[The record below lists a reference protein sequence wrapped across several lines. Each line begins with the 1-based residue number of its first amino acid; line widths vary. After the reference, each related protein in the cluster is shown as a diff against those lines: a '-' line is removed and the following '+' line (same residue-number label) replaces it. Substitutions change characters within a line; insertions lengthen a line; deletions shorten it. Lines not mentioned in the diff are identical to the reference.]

1 MLDRSNVGDQLRGS
15 AVRATK
21 IDCDDELRVALDAR
35 FRGPLMGYFVTRVG
49 SRDEAEDLTQEV
61 FVRLMGLG
69 SLSEIDRAEA
79 FVFRIA
85 SNLLRD
91 RSRKAKRW
99 RWQVKSPLDP
109 HAIDEFV
116 KELVED
122 RGPERVLMGRETL
135 AEVLRALDELGDRTR
150 DIFLLFR
157 LEGMKQHEIALLH
170 GIARSTVE
178 KHVMRAVQ
186 HLAQRF
192 HSDLS

>member
-1 MLDRSNVGDQLRGS
+1 LGS

-21 IDCDDELRVALDAR
+21 KDCDGELRLALDAR
-35 FRGPLMGYFVTRVG
+35 FRGPLMGYFVARVG
-49 SRDEAEDLTQEV
+49 SRHEAEDLTQEV
-61 FVRLMGLG
+61 FARLMGLS
-69 SLSEIDRAEA
+69 SLREIDRAEA

-91 RSRKAKRW
+91 RSRKAKR
-99 RWQVKSPLDP
+99 RHWQTKLPLDP
-109 HAIDEFV
+109 NASDEFV

-157 LEGMKQHEIALLH
+157 LEGMKQQEIALLH

-186 HLAQRF
+186 HLAHRF
-192 HSDLS
+192 HSFRP

>member
-1 MLDRSNVGDQLRGS
+1 MKLNCDGELRG
-15 AVRATK
+15 
-21 IDCDDELRVALDAR
+21 ALDAR
-35 FRGPLMGYFVTRVG
+35 FRSPLMGYFVTRVG

-61 FVRLMGLG
+61 FVRLMALS
-69 SLSEIDRAEA
+69 SLSEIDRADA

-99 RWQVKSPLDP
+99 RWQTKSPLDP
-109 HAIDEFV
+109 YAIDEFV

-157 LEGMKQHEIALLH
+157 LEGMKQQEIAVLH

-186 HLAQRF
+186 HLARRF
-192 HSDLS
+192 HPGTP